1 MKGLVNFSI
10 CVTQET
16 ENHFPMDS
24 IATTNGYPIPSFP
37 ASTNTKS
44 MFYITT
50 VNPRKYCLNIFLRGN
65 W

>member
-1 MKGLVNFSI
+1 MKGLVNLSI

-24 IATTNGYPIPSFP
+24 IATTNGYRIPSFP

-50 VNPRKYCLNIFLRGN
+50 VNP
-65 W
+65 